1 MLNKFVENIINYECF
16 NLREGWKLELSDII
30 DFLIIYLIF
39 ILIVYL
45 YRDCIWDF
53 VVKIIK
59 IILVFI

>member
-1 MLNKFVENIINYECF
+1 MLYKFVGEIINYKWF
-16 NLREGWKLELSDII
+16 NLREGWKLKLNDII